1 MLKHGLAFP
10 ERNLSVI
17 EKRLD
22 FVAALVKDTDAY
34 DQMAH
39 HLDAM
44 VDIERIVA
52 KIATQKISPRA
63 LVQLAKS
70 LDEIDQINTYLSDHP
85 SKVLKERAK
94 VFLDAKPISSLIQ
107 STKPEAPVLLS
118 KGEVIADGVNSELG
132 RIEGTFAIGQG
143 PLGQNAKRKPNVPR
157 FPP

>member
-1 MLKHGLAFP
+1 MRNLELFQSTSPNGVALIDVLDQTLTAMGGRMLKHGLAFP

-52 KIATQKISPRA
+52 KIATQKISP
-63 LVQLAKS
+63 VPWCNWPNHWMK
-70 LDEIDQINTYLSDHP
+70 
-85 SKVLKERAK
+85 
-94 VFLDAKPISSLIQ
+94 LIRSILIYPTIQ
-107 STKPEAPVLLS
+107 A
-118 KGEVIADGVNSELG
+118 
-132 RIEGTFAIGQG
+132 RC
-143 PLGQNAKRKPNVPR
+143 
-157 FPP
+157 